1 MSDGQK
7 HTIASLHT
15 RVSKLEDLA
24 NDVTKI
30 KNLIKGYAPVVLAVL
45 VANQWIGEK
54 FAALMT
60 AIIGT

>member
-1 MSDGQK
+1 MTEK
-7 HTIASLHT
+7 HTVASLHE
-15 RVSKLEDLA
+15 RVRKLEELA

-45 VANQWIGEK
+45 VANQWIGDK

-60 AIIGT
+60 AIIGV

>member
-1 MSDGQK
+1 MSNER
-7 HTIASLHT
+7 HTAASLHE

-30 KNLIKGYAPVVLAVL
+30 KNLIKCYAPVVLAVL

-60 AIIGT
+60 AIIGV